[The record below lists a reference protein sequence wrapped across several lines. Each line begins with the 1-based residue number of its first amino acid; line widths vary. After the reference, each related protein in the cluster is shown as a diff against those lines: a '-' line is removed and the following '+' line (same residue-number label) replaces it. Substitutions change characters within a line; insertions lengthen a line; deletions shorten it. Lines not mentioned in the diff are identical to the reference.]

1 MVVVLFCVNVQI
13 FSVVHDVLRVDL
25 VVKIAGAEKHVNREL
40 INMGYANEAEES
52 HLSHV
57 SWHVPSNSSNA
68 VLELKLESSNLLQLI
83 CQ

>member
-1 MVVVLFCVNVQI
+1 MNVQI

-52 HLSHV
+52 YLSNVRTLRCVVLTLIHQLR
-57 SWHVPSNSSNA
+57 SSCSMS
-68 VLELKLESSNLLQLI
+68 VWRV
-83 CQ
+83 CY

>member
-40 INMGYANEAEES
+40 IYMGYANEAEES

-57 SWHVPSNSSNA
+57 S
-68 VLELKLESSNLLQLI
+68 
-83 CQ
+83 